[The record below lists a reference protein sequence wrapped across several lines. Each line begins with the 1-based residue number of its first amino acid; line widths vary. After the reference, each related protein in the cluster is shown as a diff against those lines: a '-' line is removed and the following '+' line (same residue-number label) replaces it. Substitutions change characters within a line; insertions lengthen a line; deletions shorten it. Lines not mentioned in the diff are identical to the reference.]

1 MAYLDRPSIELGY
14 LQIRVVDFLTNIGDI
29 LNYLIVRMMLTL
41 YW

>member
-1 MAYLDRPSIELGY
+1 MAYLDHPSIELGY
-14 LQIRVVDFLTNIGDI
+14 LKIRVVDFLTNIGDI